1 MVIPVRTSICNRVL
15 WEEAKLFHVL
25 LKRHKVD
32 RNEVLSK
39 SQSHQQLSGVVITE
53 LDLSRHSLWP
63 WLVANVN
70 TVLMGVATSCVFLH
84 FM

>member
-1 MVIPVRTSICNRVL
+1 MFATVYCGN
-15 WEEAKLFHVL
+15 KLCCI
-25 LKRHKVD
+25 LKSHKVD

-39 SQSHQQLSGVVITE
+39 SQSHQQLSGAVIAE
-53 LDLSRHSLWP
+53 LDLGRHSLCPWP
-63 WLVANVN
+63 VANVN